1 MMGYMLRQ
9 AGVQRFL
16 DKQLGRSNFTAAVKV
31 DHSAANLQTVHHALA
46 SLKDNDDSYDGGLL
60 DQQTVQESLY
70 NPSFNMSKAYQDHEQ
85 HYNDNDDRANSKLKK
100 VAVIAVAALTW
111 KMLSLKVAVPKL
123 KSCLVAIILLQAIN
137 ILDTIS
143 FEVRKFP
150 GFIKAIEFYMSMTGG
165 NIVGTLLKI
174 FDKAGYMEARIMDS
188 QQKFEDVQRQISCFK
203 FV

>member
-1 MMGYMLRQ
+1 MMAYLLRRED
-9 AGVQRFL
+9 VQRFL
-16 DKQLGRSNFTAAVKV
+16 DKQLARSSFPPAVNV

-85 HYNDNDDRANSKLKK
+85 HYNDKDRAKSKLKK

-123 KSCLVAIILLQAIN
+123 KKCLVAIILLQAIN

-150 GFIKAIEFYMSMTGG
+150 GFIKGFEFYMTMAGG

-174 FDKAGYMEARIMDS
+174 LDKASYMETRIMDA
-188 QQKFEDVQRQISCFK
+188 QLKFEDQQRQISCFK